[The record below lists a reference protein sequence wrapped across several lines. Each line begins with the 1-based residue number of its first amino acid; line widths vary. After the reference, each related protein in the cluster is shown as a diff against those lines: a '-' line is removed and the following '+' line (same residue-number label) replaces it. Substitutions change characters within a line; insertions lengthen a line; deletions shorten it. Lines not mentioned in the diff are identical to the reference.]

1 MTNTYDTII
10 VGLGGM
16 GSSAAYHLAKRGKRV
31 LGLEQFT
38 PTHTNGSSHGR
49 SRIYRQAYFEG
60 AEYVPLLLRA
70 YENWRELERDADES
84 LLRLSGGLMIGE
96 PHHHTVAGA
105 LASAQTHGLEYEL
118 LDAATLMQ
126 RYPMLRPTPTTVA
139 LYERN
144 AGVVLPEAT
153 ILAHQ
158 RVAAAHGAALHFGE
172 PVLHWEATDNGV
184 RVTSERGTYAAERLI
199 LSPGA
204 WAPQLMADLHLPL
217 VVERQV
223 LYWFAPKSGFDAY
236 QPDRFPI
243 FIWEI
248 DNGLQV
254 YGFPAEQSA
263 PFGVK
268 VAFFRKGEACTPET
282 VDRTVREGEIADIRA
297 AIEQLMPDVNGELV
311 EAKTCFYTTTPD
323 EHFVI
328 ALHPQHANV
337 VLASPCSGHGYKFA
351 SVIGEILADLA
362 SEGATRLPIGLFDPA
377 RFKLE

>member
-1 MTNTYDTII
+1 MTNTYHTII
-10 VGLGGM
+10 IGLGGM
-16 GSSAAYHLAKRGKRV
+16 GSAAAYHLAKRGKRV

-38 PTHTNGSSHGR
+38 PTHANGSSHGR

-70 YENWRELERDADES
+70 YENWRELERDSGEA
-84 LLRLSGGLMIGE
+84 LLHLTGGLMLGE
-96 PHHHTVAGA
+96 PDDITVAGA
-105 LASAQTHGLEYEL
+105 LHSAQTHSLAYEL
-118 LDAATLMQ
+118 LDAAEINR
-126 RYPMLRPTPTTVA
+126 RYPVLRPSPTTVA

-144 AGVVLPEAT
+144 AGVVRPEAT

-158 RVAAAHGAALHFGE
+158 QVAAVHGAELHFGE
-172 PVLHWEATDNGV
+172 AVLDWQANDGGV
-184 RVTSERGTYAAERLI
+184 RVTTAQGVYQAERLI

-223 LYWFAPKSGFDAY
+223 LYWFAPKSGFAAY

-243 FIWEI
+243 YIWGLG
-248 DNGLQV
+248 NGLQL
-254 YGFPAEQSA
+254 YGFPAEQDT

-268 VAFFRKGEACTPET
+268 AAYFRKGEACTPET
-282 VDRTVREGEIADIRA
+282 VDRTVQPAEIAHIRA
-297 AIEQLMPDVNGELV
+297 TLEQVIPDLNGELV

-323 EHFVI
+323 EHFII
-328 ALHPQHANV
+328 ALHPHYRNV

-362 SEGATRLPIGLFDPA
+362 AEGATKLPIALFDPA
-377 RFKLE
+377 RF